1 MTLKLIQ
8 LTVGPWPMN
17 GFVLICETS
26 GTSAIV
32 DPGAEPE
39 AFLKAAEGTRVTK
52 ILLTH
57 AHEDHVGALAEV
69 KRATGAP
76 IFLHPAEREAFGVD
90 YDVSM
95 HGGDNLRIGDCRV
108 RTIHTPGHTPGMICF
123 DIGEDRMLVGDTL
136 FVNGPGRTGSA
147 KEFETTMLTMRN
159 IVFRW
164 PDETR
169 FYPGHGDSATI
180 GQERPRFEAFVARG
194 WPRGTQGDVTWE

>member
-17 GFVLICETS
+17 GFVVTCEES
-26 GTSAIV
+26 GISAII

-39 AFLKAAEGTRVTK
+39 AFLEAAAGTRVSK

-57 AHEDHVGALAEV
+57 AHPDHVGALAEV
-69 KRATGAP
+69 KQATNAP
-76 IFLHPAEREAFGVD
+76 VFLHPAEREQFGVD
-90 YDVSM
+90 YNVSM
-95 HGGDNLRIGDCRV
+95 HGGDNLRIGNCRV
-108 RTIHTPGHTPGMICF
+108 RTIHTPGHTPGMITF
-123 DIGEDRMLVGDTL
+123 DIGDDRMIVGDTL

-147 KEFETTMLTMRN
+147 RDFETTMRTMQQ

-169 FYPGHGDSATI
+169 FYPGHGDSGTI
-180 GQERPRFEAFVARG
+180 GEERSRFEAFVARG
-194 WPRGTQGDVTWE
+194 WEKGKQGDVTWE